1 LLTNE
6 HSIFAIPAI
15 SEQNPPTAALHAP
28 TKHPHLSIV
37 QLFKEP
43 LTVQRRKRI
52 MQKPPESVNPLQATP
67 TPPSPSSHYALSP
80 TTKQRAAHY
89 KHPKQPVN
97 PSIETKP

>member
-1 LLTNE
+1 LLTYE

-67 TPPSPSSHYALSP
+67 TPPSPNRANQSAPPPSKEPRIISTQNSLS
-80 TTKQRAAHY
+80 TR
-89 KHPKQPVN
+89 V
-97 PSIETKP
+97 